1 MSSKESSGKTVSV
14 AQNKN
19 ERGAVRNAGRLR
31 AYDAVESAYPNV
43 EREVEFDNS
52 VDGVSGGDIGRREAE
67 QHCLDRGSAPDVNGS
82 WVDEGQGE
90 FGNKTLYQ
98 QECIE
103 AREAELETISKRAG
117 ANPERY
123 PRTAEKE
130 AREEQT
136 IALHQKRMEECR
148 NEVEAVARTG
158 IVARGYVDD
167 PREHIETEEGEP
179 DRETI
184 GQLNQEAERV
194 ADRFQQSRAVIGR
207 RIAEKVV
214 ENAAVPEAVMSLV
227 EELCEERT
235 VRTPISMV
243 ESTDSWASV
252 EGVVAKLFEP
262 ASSNQ
267 QQVGIIK
274 DETGTC
280 KVTVWRNSRSSVVL
294 SEGDVVRI
302 QDAKPGRY
310 NGQLTLAV
318 VSDTRMVV
326 KERGSGPS
334 PMGGLNI
341 AEPTP
346 PVGTIEEREDD
357 DVERGQ
363 SEVAEEHLVDDSE
376 GKSEDGADENEPVVV
391 EKSNERTGISW
402 ASKKRKEAEM
412 KGRRQRLNERKYNIP
427 DWRRTTSV
435 ITAYRHQDL
444 SGFGADK
451 GLVELD
457 LPPLRNEG

>member
-1 MSSKESSGKTVSV
+1 MSSKNSSGKTVSV
-14 AQNKN
+14 AQDGN
-19 ERGAVRNAGRLR
+19 EHGTVRDAGRMR
-31 AYDAVESAYPNV
+31 AYDAVESPYPNV

-67 QHCLDRGSAPDVNGS
+67 QHCLERGSAPDVNGS

-103 AREAELETISKRAG
+103 AREAELENISRRAG

-123 PRTAEKE
+123 PRTTEKR

-136 IALHQKRMEECR
+136 MALHQQRMEECR
-148 NEVEAVARTG
+148 NEVEAGARTG
-158 IVARGYVDD
+158 IVTRGYVDD
-167 PREHIETEEGEP
+167 PREHIETEDGTP
-179 DRETI
+179 DKETI
-184 GQLNQEAERV
+184 GELNQQAERV
-194 ADRFQQSRAVIGR
+194 ADRFQQSRAVMGK

-214 ENAAVPEAVMSLV
+214 EGAVVPEAVMSLV

-235 VRTPISMV
+235 VRTPLSMV
-243 ESTDSWASV
+243 DPTNSWATV

-267 QQVGIIK
+267 QQVGIIE
-274 DETGTC
+274 DELGEA
-280 KVTVWRNSRSSVVL
+280 KLTVWENALQDVVL

-302 QDAKPGRY
+302 QSAKPGWY

-326 KERGSGPS
+326 REKGDGPS
-334 PMGGLNI
+334 PMGGLDI
-341 AEPTP
+341 PEPKP
-346 PVGTIEEREDD
+346 PVGTIEEKDD
-357 DVERGQ
+357 DGVERSHG
-363 SEVAEEHLVDDSE
+363 EVAEERSVDDGE
-376 GKSEDGADENEPVVV
+376 GESEDSEDETECVTV
-391 EKSNERTGISW
+391 ERTNERTGVSW
-402 ASKKRKEAEM
+402 GSKQREEAEK
-412 KGRRQRLNERKYNIP
+412 KGRRQRLNERKYNVP
-427 DWRRTTSV
+427 EWRRTTSV

-444 SGFGADK
+444 SPFGASERMVDI
-451 GLVELD
+451 D
-457 LPPLRNEG
+457 LPPLRNRQ

>member
-1 MSSKESSGKTVSV
+1 MSSKDSSGKTVSV
-14 AQNKN
+14 AQDESNS
-19 ERGAVRNAGRLR
+19 GAVRDAGRLR
-31 AYDAVESAYPNV
+31 AFDAVESPYPSA
-43 EREVEFDNS
+43 EREIEFDNS
-52 VDGVSGGDIGRREAE
+52 VDGVAGGDIGRREAE

-103 AREAELETISKRAG
+103 AREAELENISRRAG

-123 PRTAEKE
+123 PRAAEKRE
-130 AREEQT
+130 REEQT
-136 IALHQKRMEECR
+136 MALHQNRMEKCR
-148 NEVEAVARTG
+148 NEVEAEARTG

-167 PREHIETEEGEP
+167 PREHIKTGDGTP

-184 GQLNQEAERV
+184 GEMNQQAERV
-194 ADRFQQSRAVIGR
+194 ASRFSQSRAVVGK

-214 ENAAVPEAVMSLV
+214 EGADVPEAVMSLV

-243 ESTDSWASV
+243 DPADSWATV

-267 QQVGIIK
+267 QQVGIIE
-274 DETGTC
+274 DESGSAKT
-280 KVTVWRNSRSSVVL
+280 TVWANSRQDVVL
-294 SEGDVVRI
+294 SEGNVVRI

-318 VSDTRMVV
+318 VSNTRMVV
-326 KERGSGPS
+326 REKGGGQS
-334 PMGGLNI
+334 PMGGHDI
-341 AEPTP
+341 PEPTP
-346 PVGTIEEREDD
+346 PVGTIEENEEGM
-357 DVERGQ
+357 ERGQ
-363 SEVAEEHLVDDSE
+363 AAVAEKRTMDEEDECEDCEDDE
-376 GKSEDGADENEPVVV
+376 CVAV
-391 EKSNERTGISW
+391 ERSRERTGVSW
-402 ASKKRKEAEM
+402 GWKKRKEAEK
-412 KGRRQRLNERKYNIP
+412 KGRKRRLNERKYNVP

-444 SGFGADK
+444 SPFGADERM
-451 GLVELD
+451 VDLD
-457 LPPLRNEG
+457 LPPLRNGR